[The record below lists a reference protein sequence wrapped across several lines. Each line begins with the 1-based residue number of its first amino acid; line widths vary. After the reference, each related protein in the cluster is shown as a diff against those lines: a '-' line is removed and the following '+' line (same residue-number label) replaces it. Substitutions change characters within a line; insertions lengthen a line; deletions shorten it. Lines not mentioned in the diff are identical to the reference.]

1 MAFVISQAPKLDIEG
16 TRWVE
21 IAPGVKIKI
30 GSAANPKF
38 RSHHALIQR
47 HQAIVDSRYGV
58 GTDGFDP
65 VNAEIP
71 EIESMDDMLVDL
83 VCKHIILGWEG
94 VEEAEQPGADTPY
107 TQERGKLLIAQRPD
121 VYFTALQVASD
132 IATRAEE
139 RAKETAKKL
148 SKPTAG
154 GATGPAKRTRK
165 PAGSESVLK
174 A

>member
-1 MAFVISQAPKLDIEG
+1 
-16 TRWVE
+16 
-21 IAPGVKIKI
+21 
-30 GSAANPKF
+30 
-38 RSHHALIQR
+38 
-47 HQAIVDSRYGV
+47 
-58 GTDGFDP
+58 
-65 VNAEIP
+65 
-71 EIESMDDMLVDL
+71 MDDMLVDL
-83 VCKHIILGWEG
+83 VCKHIILEWEG
-94 VEEAEQPGADTPY
+94 VEEAEQPGVDTPY

-148 SKPTAG
+148 SMPTAG

>member
-1 MAFVISQAPKLDIEG
+1 MALVISQAPKLDLEG

-21 IAPGVKIKI
+21 IAPGVKIQV

-38 RSHHALIQR
+38 KSHHAMIQR
-47 HQAIVDSRYGV
+47 HQSIVDSRYGV
-58 GTDGFDP
+58 GTEGFDP

-94 VEEAEQPGADTPY
+94 VEEAGQPGVDTPY

-121 VYFTALQVASD
+121 VYFTALQVATD

-139 RAKETAKKL
+139 RAKETAKK
-148 SKPTAG
+148 P
-154 GATGPAKRTRK
+154 
-165 PAGSESVLK
+165 
-174 A
+174 